1 VSVAALT
8 GEGLPDLLRAIE
20 DRVVESDIVYRVEL
34 SGDAVSGLHRLYEF
48 GDVLSREDREDG
60 SIAAVVR
67 VPLDAVSRF
76 DTAFPR
82 ARRDASERT
91 TEDVAP
97 EAGA

>member
-1 VSVAALT
+1 MSVAALT

-34 SGDAVSGLHRLYEF
+34 SGDAVSGLHRLSQDF

-76 DTAFPR
+76 R
-82 ARRDASERT
+82 YGLS
-91 TEDVAP
+91 
-97 EAGA
+97 AGAA